1 MSKEKILEE
10 FEKSVFGDCFAGGTF
25 IDNEKQAMYTSGFKE
40 GFNRAKNMSKQ
51 FLSQA
56 IDQTREETIR
66 DVENGLPPTR
76 TALYATGEF
85 PATAETKLS
94 IRYQEG
100 LNEGEK
106 RYKDK
111 IKQLL
116 INLRK

>member
-10 FEKSVFGDCFAGGTF
+10 FDKTFDVSPFYSKHISEPVREYNKVVRKFIEK
-25 IDNEKQAMYTSGFKE
+25 
-40 GFNRAKNMSKQ
+40 
-51 FLSQA
+51 A

-66 DVENGLPPTR
+66 EVENGLPPTR

-106 RYKDK
+106 RYRDK
-111 IKQLL
+111 IKQSLKSL
-116 INLRK
+116 INK